1 MSNLEEV
8 EAHANMGLFF
18 RQHPV
23 AVALSATLHLAIAAV
38 LTAGAWFSPQARVVS
53 RQVAIEA
60 MIVDEDLVEREM
72 ARLEELEREAIL
84 QQEHEEREAREA
96 ADRERERL
104 AELQHEREAQERLR
118 LEEEQQRQAQL
129 REQRERDETEQRER
143 EATEQQRLAEMREQR
158 EREEREVREAAER
171 ERERL
176 AELQRQ
182 REEEERLAAERRAEQ
197 ERQRQEEER
206 RRLQAEAEAREQ
218 AERERELQRLLAA
231 EEERRRAEQAGLL
244 GEYIRQI
251 ENRIQRNWIR
261 PVTAT
266 ADLECVVNVTQIP
279 SGDVVDV
286 RVGECNGDD
295 AVVQSIERAVLRA
308 SPLPR
313 PPQQIL
319 FERNLIVTFRPE
331 V

>member
-1 MSNLEEV
+1 
-8 EAHANMGLFF
+8 MGSFL

-23 AVALSATLHLAIAAV
+23 AVAQSATLHLAIATV

-72 ARLEELEREAIL
+72 ARLEALEREAIL
-84 QQEHEEREAREA
+84 QQEQEEREAREA

-104 AELQHEREAQERLR
+104 AELQREREAQEQRR
-118 LEEEQQRQAQL
+118 LEEEQQRQVEL
-129 REQRERDETEQRER
+129 
-143 EATEQQRLAEMREQR
+143 REQR
-158 EREEREVREAAER
+158 EREEREVREVADR

-218 AERERELQRLLAA
+218 AERERELQRLLAT
-231 EEERRRAEQAGLL
+231 EQERRKAEQAGLL

-261 PVTAT
+261 PVSAT

-279 SGDVVDV
+279 SGDVVAV

-313 PPQQIL
+313 PPRQIL